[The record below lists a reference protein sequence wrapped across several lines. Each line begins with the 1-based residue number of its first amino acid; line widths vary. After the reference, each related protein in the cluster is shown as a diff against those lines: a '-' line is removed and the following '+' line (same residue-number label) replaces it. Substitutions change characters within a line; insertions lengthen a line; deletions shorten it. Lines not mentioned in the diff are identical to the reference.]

1 VLPALERRF
10 VACAMPDVQNLY
22 ALRVLADVVENAI
35 RTNHDFA
42 QRTSRASGVSWSN
55 VRKVGENSN
64 VREYA
69 TPDSCRC
76 LRVMLGDI
84 GPYPLEV
91 GNGRVRPNYLEV
103 RAVAQDSSR
112 RSASS

>member
-22 ALRVLADVVENAI
+22 VLRNLPDVVENPI

-55 VRKVGENSN
+55 LWKVGENSN

-69 TPDSCRC
+69 APDSCRC
-76 LRVMLGDI
+76 LRVMLGEV
-84 GPYPLEV
+84 GPYLLEV
-91 GNGRVRPNYLEV
+91 RNGRVRPDYFEV
-103 RAVAQDSSR
+103 HAVAQDSSR
-112 RSASS
+112 SSASS